1 MLPYCGLLLVFWI
14 LTYYWL
20 IQIGSTQRT
29 LAKILS
35 IVGVL
40 SVLFLILHLVNLGE
54 PGDLSHRL
62 RRIGVNGNLLLTFF
76 AQILL
81 VSALYPLRFQDR
93 RISGTWAKIILCLLM
108 LALGL
113 VSIPVGELEHNKR
126 AWQNIIEWNF
136 FALVFIYFWFSF
148 SWLGQHW
155 FRLEDLKKHGV
166 RARGD
171 DMIPQITAFLDPF
184 CSDPNLLYFA
194 GPNICQDVQF
204 AVFAPTESGKDV
216 VRSFA
221 TAHRF
226 TRAKRSSS
234 GMETR

>member
-1 MLPYCGLLLVFWI
+1 MTTKVVSVKLAWIALFTFLVPLLAINGALILALLAQDVPSCVPYLQGCVSISGVGRADSARLLFRGIMLPYCGLLMVFWI

-148 SWLGQHW
+148 
-155 FRLEDLKKHGV
+155 
-166 RARGD
+166 RGWAN
-171 DMIPQITAFLDPF
+171 TGFAFK
-184 CSDPNLLYFA
+184 
-194 GPNICQDVQF
+194 
-204 AVFAPTESGKDV
+204 T
-216 VRSFA
+216 
-221 TAHRF
+221 
-226 TRAKRSSS
+226 
-234 GMETR
+234 